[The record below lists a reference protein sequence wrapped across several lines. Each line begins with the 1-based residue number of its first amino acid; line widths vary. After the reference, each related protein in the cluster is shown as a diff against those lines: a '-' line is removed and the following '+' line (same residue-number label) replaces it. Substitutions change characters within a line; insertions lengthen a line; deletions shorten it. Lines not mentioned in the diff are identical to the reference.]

1 MPDLGSRELT
11 VIQRFRESHHAVA
24 EMFAIGMTPSMI
36 RQKTGYSTRRL
47 TLLWSDPTF
56 QELIAIKS
64 KRREEIVA
72 EATDTFV
79 TLWTGAMIKAARQ
92 LNDKL
97 DEADDSGELLP
108 TRELI
113 SVISDAADRFGYSK
127 HSTVRVEHDFAA
139 ALDRA
144 IAVPQQIEGTATE
157 ITPPLVLEHTQGPPT
172 PPAPRPAPE
181 HDQPASRVRGPLL
194 LPRRRVA

>member
-1 MPDLGSRELT
+1 MSDLGSRELT

-79 TLWTGAMIKAARQ
+79 TLWIGAMIKAARQ

-113 SVISDAADRFGYSK
+113 SVIADAADRFGYSK

-144 IAVPQQIEGTATE
+144 IAVTKHIEGSATE
-157 ITPPLVLEHTQGPPT
+157 ITPPLVLEHTRGPPT

-181 HDQPASRVRGPLL
+181 HASTRVRGPLL